1 MMDPLRMCELQSVA
15 SGLSLSCDAP
25 GAQSAGSIAHGS
37 TPGARRA
44 TVLFLDSGFGV
55 AVRTS
60 ENKATSAATGV
71 FGMAKRPAPL
81 ANRYS
86 GLSPR
91 LANFKLPKK
100 AHFLLPL
107 PCEREPMLLAQCAVS
122 LLSHGSDLRHAAS
135 SVIDA
140 KGDDMRSIGRPEVA
154 VTPSRRTITLS
165 SGISPETGRIVYII
179 GGQSQAC
186 GKGLTNELTHDER
199 KRAAALGRRV
209 VVEYPKL
216 DIEPEQLEE
225 LSDALKNDY
234 NSNSAPR
241 HDPRVGRTEKISDN
255 PRISEDPRIKPGSSF
270 LGEIASG
277 SQGGTFGPELGFGLR
292 MAEAMPSRNI
302 TIIKVSWPGVNMPT
316 FVRALYPTVLSSLRR
331 FEEAHGKFELGGM
344 LWLHGEFDAGF
355 NEPDFLSTKATVRF
369 APQTPAAQT
378 QPP

>member
-71 FGMAKRPAPL
+71 FGMAKRPAP
-81 ANRYS
+81 
-86 GLSPR
+86 PR
-91 LANFKLPKK
+91 ELQTSQKG
-100 AHFLLPL
+100 
-107 PCEREPMLLAQCAVS
+107 MLLAQCAVS

-225 LSDALKNDY
+225 LSDALKKDY